1 MRRYIVKIK
10 SIPVNDRPRERL
22 LNNGGSS
29 LNNEELLSII
39 LGSGN
44 RNKGVKDISNA
55 VLEKIDCIS
64 DLKKLN
70 YQDLIKIDGIGNAK
84 ACVLLS
90 LIELSKRMNQSVISL
105 NGLVFDSPDII
116 FDYYKDKF
124 DSEMQENFCCVYLDS
139 QKRIIADKILF
150 KGTVDRSLV
159 HPREIFKEAYLFSAS
174 SIICVHNHPSGIVEP
189 SREDVFLTKM
199 LKEVGDVMG
208 IVINDHIIVGKD
220 CYYSFFENGDL

>member
-1 MRRYIVKIK
+1 MKIK
-10 SIPVNDRPRERL
+10 SIPINDRPRERL

-55 VLEKIDCIS
+55 VLEKVDCIS

-90 LIELSKRMNQSVISL
+90 LIELSKRMNQSVVSL

-139 QKRIIADKILF
+139 QKRVIADKILF

-174 SIICVHNHPSGIVEP
+174 SIICVHNHPSGIVDP
-189 SREDVFLTKM
+189 SREDIFLTKM
-199 LKEVGDVMG
+199 IKEVGDVMG

-220 CYYSFFENGDL
+220 SYYSFFENGEL